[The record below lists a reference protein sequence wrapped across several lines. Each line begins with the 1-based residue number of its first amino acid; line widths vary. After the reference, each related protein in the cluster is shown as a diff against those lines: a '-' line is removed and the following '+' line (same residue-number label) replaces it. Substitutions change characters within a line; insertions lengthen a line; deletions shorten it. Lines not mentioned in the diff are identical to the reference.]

1 MKQSVTLP
9 RDKSAL
15 VLIDLQEEHRG
26 DPRYLVEGYEE
37 VLANAA
43 RLLATARSA
52 GMPVLH
58 FAYIVDPETAR
69 PFHPKMEDGRS
80 AFSDRDDP
88 LSAICA
94 EVQATDGETVIVK
107 TEASAFGDGQLTS
120 ILKERGIEWI
130 VVAGV
135 WTEACID
142 ATVKH
147 AVSAGFRVMLVKD
160 ACGSAT
166 AAMHQTGIL
175 NLANRLYGGAVVATD
190 SACRAMGGQTVEG
203 WRVQGAVPLRIT
215 YENAAAL
222 YAGL

>member
-1 MKQSVTLP
+1 MKQPLALP
-9 RDKSAL
+9 LDRTAL

-26 DPRYLVEGYEE
+26 DPRYLVEGYDG

-43 RLLATARSA
+43 RLIAAARAA
-52 GMPVLH
+52 GIPVFH
-58 FAYIVDPETAR
+58 FAYIVDPATAR
-69 PFHPKMEDGRS
+69 PFHPMMEDGRS

-88 LSAICA
+88 LSAICS
-94 EVQATDGETVIVK
+94 EVQAADGETVIIK
-107 TEASAFGDGQLTS
+107 TEASAFGDGRLS
-120 ILKERGIEWI
+120 SLLKEGGIEWI

-142 ATVKH
+142 ATVKQ
-147 AVSAGFRVMLVKD
+147 AVSAGFRVLLVKD

-175 NLANRLYGGAVVATD
+175 NLANRLYGGAVADTET
-190 SACRAMGGQTVEG
+190 ACRAIGGQTVEG

-215 YENAAAL
+215 YENAAEL
-222 YAGL
+222 YAAL